1 MYLQDQIREIDRLKR
16 WEPTFQMIQLD
27 TISIAES
34 KTQKVAKLAENRNL
48 NRYRDVLPYD
58 DSRIIL
64 KNSTNDYINANFVQ
78 VPDVNRTYILTQGPL
93 PHTCESF
100 WKMVW
105 ENNTEGIVMLNKLVE
120 KNAVKCHPYWP
131 TNEEE
136 SIKYGDYDI
145 CTLSESFETSYI
157 LREFLLTHL
166 PSSSKRHIKQF
177 HYMTW
182 PDFGVPDD
190 PLTFLKFLSHIKS
203 TGVLF
208 SNPVIHCSAGIGR
221 SGTFCLVDAVLAIAK
236 QKNAPDGLDPRA
248 LLLSMRKYRS
258 GLIQTAEQYR
268 FALVTIV
275 SGLKQM
281 FPQYFSENK
290 NDIENCIN
298 DTPPPLPP
306 RQHAN
311 KPPVKPERTS
321 IYEENQTL
329 PKKIQSFSDTD
340 SSSEEE
346 STEDMVDFANMYNE
360 EVEEEFTELNHISD
374 KSDYEDATVTNYNP
388 LNKYVQNSNAFI
400 NENEKY
406 KKVTENQEL
415 INRDDSVHKARKE
428 QENENTNIRRR
439 EIQEKNIKTKKLV
452 ETIKNNMKKSEK
464 QQYNK
469 WWLCVGSF
477 AGLCSVVIILYSWLS

>member
-58 DSRIIL
+58 DSRIVL
-64 KNSTNDYINANFVQ
+64 KNSTNDYINANFVK

-136 SIKYGDYDI
+136 SIKYGDYDV

-208 SNPVIHCSAGIGR
+208 SNPVVHCSAGIGR
-221 SGTFCLVDAVLAIAK
+221 SGTFCLVDAALSIAK
-236 QKNAPDGLDPRA
+236 QKNTPDGLDPRA

-268 FALVTIV
+268 FALVTIL

-290 NDIENCIN
+290 NDI
-298 DTPPPLPP
+298 
-306 RQHAN
+306 
-311 KPPVKPERTS
+311 
-321 IYEENQTL
+321 
-329 PKKIQSFSDTD
+329 DTD

-346 STEDMVDFANMYNE
+346 STEDMVDFANMYGE

-400 NENEKY
+400 NENEQY

-415 INRDDSVHKARKE
+415 TNKDDSVHKARKE
-428 QENENTNIRRR
+428 QENENTNLRKR